1 MRGNVCYEAER
12 RSNVSVPGTRLEMKH
27 PYRAW
32 SFSLSVKENDD
43 ASGSGSGYR
52 AGNTGEWA
60 QGVGA
65 RAVGVS

>member
-1 MRGNVCYEAER
+1 
-12 RSNVSVPGTRLEMKH
+12 MKH